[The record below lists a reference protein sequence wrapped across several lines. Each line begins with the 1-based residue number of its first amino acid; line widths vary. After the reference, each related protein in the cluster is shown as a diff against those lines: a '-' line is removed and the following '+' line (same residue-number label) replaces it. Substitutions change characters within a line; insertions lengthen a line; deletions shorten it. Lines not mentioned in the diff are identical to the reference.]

1 MKLRAF
7 IGVIFI
13 VASLL
18 KLATMWNILHID
30 WLSNIA
36 DDPWAAYFP
45 PLLLIFVGASLIY
58 DYVREKDKNR

>member
-1 MKLRAF
+1 MKFRAF

-18 KLATMWNILHID
+18 KLATIWNILHID
-30 WLSNIA
+30 WLSRVA

-45 PLLLIFVGASLIY
+45 PLLLIFVGVSLIF
-58 DYVREKDKNR
+58 DFIKDKNRNR